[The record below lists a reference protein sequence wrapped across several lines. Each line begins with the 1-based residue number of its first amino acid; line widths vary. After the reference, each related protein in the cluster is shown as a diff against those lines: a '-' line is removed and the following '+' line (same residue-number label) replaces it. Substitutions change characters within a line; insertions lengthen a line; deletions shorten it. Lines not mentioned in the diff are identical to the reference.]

1 MPQWGHLSGEV
12 GPYDDAEDVVGL
24 GHQVE
29 EDEVAV
35 DQVVEAARRRPVQRK
50 VHDGLNIGW
59 DLKKATCAQILVPKC
74 VCSIL

>member
-1 MPQWGHLSGEV
+1 MPLWGHLSGEV

-35 DQVVEAARRRPVQRK
+35 DQVVEAARRRPVQGK

-59 DLKKATCAQILVPKC
+59 DLKKATCDQILVPKC
-74 VCSIL
+74 FCSSL

>member
-12 GPYDDAEDVVGL
+12 GPYDNAEDVVGL

-35 DQVVEAARRRPVQRK
+35 DQVVEAARRRPVQGK
-50 VHDGLNIGW
+50 VHDGLDIGW
-59 DLKKATCAQILVPKC
+59 DLKKSNM
-74 VCSIL
+74 CSDFGS